1 MTKHNSDMSCL
12 AKYIACGMI
21 IGSAL
26 GTGTAV
32 LLKSTKKSH
41 PCKCMKK
48 TELIRGKAA
57 NAMDTIGTIMQNLA
71 DMTR

>member
-1 MTKHNSDMSCL
+1 MTKNTNGMSCL

-26 GTGTAV
+26 GTAAAV
-32 LLKSTKKSH
+32 LLKN
-41 PCKCMKK
+41 MKK
-48 TELIRGKAA
+48 TKSCGCSRTADTLRTKAA
-57 NAMDTIGTIMQNLA
+57 NAMDTIGTVMQNIA

>member
-1 MTKHNSDMSCL
+1 MKKQKNDMSCL

-32 LLKSTKKSH
+32 LIKTTKKSNCSTSH
-41 PCKCMKK
+41 M
-48 TELIRGKAA
+48 LRGKAA
-57 NAMDTIGTIMQNLA
+57 NAMDTIGVVMQNLA
-71 DMTR
+71 DITR